1 MIQRN
6 NHAGHGGGE
15 GGTARKGVNALA
27 GHSLSLGRQ
36 SQQTASTAAA
46 APRPEPE
53 SKRIEQLSCH
63 FEQGRGRLA
72 GGGEGMLGEAERWA
86 WTLMHFCIWIM
97 SNPFCFN
104 ETLIVSQLI
113 F

>member
-72 GGGEGMLGEAERWA
+72 GGWGEGMLGGAGA
-86 WTLMHFCIWIM
+86 VGVDTYALLHLNYVKSILF
-97 SNPFCFN
+97 
-104 ETLIVSQLI
+104 
-113 F
+113 